1 MPMTPQQREQADRDL
16 CRADPIMADL
26 VGRFGPSRL
35 RRRSRPA
42 FEVLAASII
51 SQQLSNKAAGT
62 IQRRVET
69 LLGGALDAAALA
81 AADHQALRAA
91 GLSNAKARWLK
102 TLGEQ
107 AASGTLSFR
116 RLAHLDDEAAIR
128 ELDALP
134 GVGRWTAEMFLIFAL
149 GRLDIFAMGD
159 VGLRNAVN
167 ALYNDGVKL
176 DEAATARITGRWAPW
191 RSVASW
197 YLWRLTDAE
206 DSVWA

>member
-1 MPMTPQQREQADRDL
+1 MTPQQRDEADRAL
-16 CRADPIMADL
+16 RRTDPVMASL
-26 VGRFGPSRL
+26 VERFGPCGL
-35 RRRSRPA
+35 MRRRRPA

-69 LLGGALDAAALA
+69 LLGGTLDAAALA
-81 AADHQALRAA
+81 AANHEALRAA

-107 AASGTLSFR
+107 TASGALSFR

-149 GRLDIFAMGD
+149 GRLDIFSMGD

-167 ALYNDGVKL
+167 ALYNQGAKL
-176 DEAATARITGRWAPW
+176 DEAATARITDRWAPW

>member
-1 MPMTPQQREQADRDL
+1 MSPQQRLQADQAL
-16 CRADPIMADL
+16 SLADPVMADL
-26 VGRFGPSRL
+26 VRRFGPCGL
-35 RRRSRPA
+35 RRRTRPA

-51 SQQLSNKAAGT
+51 SQQLSNKAAAT

-69 LLGGALDAAALA
+69 LLGGRLDAAALA
-81 AADHQALRAA
+81 IADPAALRAA
-91 GLSNAKARWLK
+91 GLSTAKAAWLRA
-102 TLGEQ
+102 LGEQ
-107 AASGTLSFR
+107 TASGQLNFR
-116 RLAHLDDEAAIR
+116 RLVHLDDEAAIR

-149 GRLDIFAMGD
+149 GRLDIFSMGD

-167 ALYNDGVKL
+167 TLYNGGVKL
-176 DEAATARITGRWAPW
+176 DEAATARIADRWAPW

-206 DSVWA
+206 DRVWG

>member
-1 MPMTPQQREQADRDL
+1 MTPQQREQADQDL
-16 CRADPIMADL
+16 RQADPVMAEL
-26 VGRFGPSRL
+26 VQRLGPCGL
-35 RRRSRPA
+35 MRRKRPA

-62 IQRRVET
+62 IQRRVEN
-69 LLGGALDAAALA
+69 LLGGALDAAALVVTE
-81 AADHQALRAA
+81 HEALRAA

-107 AASGTLSFR
+107 TVSGALNFR
-116 RLAHLDDEAAIR
+116 RLGHLDDASAIR

-149 GRLDIFAMGD
+149 GRLDIFSMGD

-167 ALYNDGVKL
+167 TLYNDGAKL
-176 DEAATARITGRWAPW
+176 DESATAAITDRWAPW

>member
-1 MPMTPQQREQADRDL
+1 MSPEQRLQADRAL
-16 CRADPIMADL
+16 SLADPVMADL
-26 VGRFGPSRL
+26 VRRFGPCGL
-35 RRRSRPA
+35 RRRTRPA

-51 SQQLSNKAAGT
+51 SQQLSSKAAAT

-69 LLGGALDAAALA
+69 LLGGGLDAAALA
-81 AADHQALRAA
+81 IADPAALRAA
-91 GLSNAKARWLK
+91 GLSTAKAAWLR

-107 AASGTLSFR
+107 TASGQLNFR

-149 GRLDIFAMGD
+149 GRPDLFALGD

-167 ALYNDGVKL
+167 RLYHGGEKL
-176 DEAATARITGRWAPW
+176 DDAATLRIAARWSPW

-197 YLWRLTDAE
+197 YLWRLTDAT
-206 DSVWA
+206 DQVWG

>member
-1 MPMTPQQREQADRDL
+1 MTPQQRDEADHDL
-16 CRADPIMADL
+16 RRADPVMASL
-26 VGRFGPSRL
+26 VERFGPCGL
-35 RRRSRPA
+35 MRRRRPA

-81 AADHQALRAA
+81 AADHEALRAA

-107 AASGTLSFR
+107 TASGALRFR
-116 RLAHLDDEAAIR
+116 RLAHLDDEAAIH

-149 GRLDIFAMGD
+149 GRLDIFSMGD

-167 ALYNDGVKL
+167 ALYNSGAKL
-176 DEAATARITGRWAPW
+176 DEAATARITDRWAPW

>member
-1 MPMTPQQREQADRDL
+1 MTPEQRQQADRDL
-16 CRADPIMADL
+16 IAADPVMAAL
-26 VGRFGPSRL
+26 VRRFGPSGL
-35 RRRSRPA
+35 RRRKRPA

-69 LLGGALDAAALA
+69 LLGGALDAQALA
-81 AADHQALRAA
+81 AAEHEALRAC

-107 AASGTLSFR
+107 AASGTLNFR
-116 RLAHLDDEAAIR
+116 RLAHLDDEAAIG

-149 GRLDIFAMGD
+149 GRLDIFSMGD

-167 ALYNDGVKL
+167 ALYNDGGKL
-176 DEAATARITGRWAPW
+176 NEVDTAAITDRWAPW

>member
-1 MPMTPQQREQADRDL
+1 MNPQQRLQADQAL
-16 CRADPIMADL
+16 SLADPVMADL
-26 VGRFGPSRL
+26 VRRFGPCGL
-35 RRRSRPA
+35 RRRARSA

-62 IQRRVET
+62 IQRRVEA
-69 LLGGALDAAALA
+69 LLGGTLDAAAFA
-81 AADHQALRAA
+81 AAEHEALRAA

-102 TLGEQ
+102 SLGEQ
-107 AASGTLSFR
+107 AASGALRFR
-116 RLAHLDDEAAIR
+116 RLGHLEDEAAIR

-149 GRLDIFAMGD
+149 GRLDIFSMGD

-167 ALYNDGVKL
+167 TLYNGGVKL
-176 DEAATARITGRWAPW
+176 DEAATAGITDRWAPW